1 MTNTKKDIRIFNQH
15 LRFSWSHIIAFI
27 GLIAAAYITFMGFTY
42 MTGGDFMLAGIGTA
56 VTVLLLAFVF
66 IGVQQLKATDHKFDR
81 SIRRERVMLCLTP
94 VVMAIAM
101 WPMMHFWA
109 VRANDRQIVD
119 TFTEAISSSRQMF
132 DNYEAYSAK
141 RISAYRTDLGEILAD
156 RTTNPTRYRDAGFRE
171 DLDSICRRN
180 MERTLYLQLLS
191 HNYDKTRTEALAWI
205 DAASQGASTWNV
217 FLLGNTRQIKDAV
230 NDWHK
235 TLDQMSN
242 HLMTNENQLTGSFG
256 RSDGTAT
263 EVTSRI
269 DRVSDAFTNAHGGVI
284 PAIIFGILLY
294 GFLLFPYLI
303 QGRNTR
309 SMVTLTG
316 RRSSL
321 GGTAATSSIY
331 DDYDDADD
339 TYGSAETEAEPEPR
353 HKPRRKAAAIR
364 QTDEDD
370 DYQIF

>member
-1 MTNTKKDIRIFNQH
+1 MTKTKKDIRIFNQH
-15 LRFSWSHIIAFI
+15 LKFSWSHIIAFI
-27 GLIAAAYITFMGFTY
+27 GLIAAAYIIFMGFTY
-42 MTGGDFMLAGIGTA
+42 MTGGDFILAGIGTA
-56 VTVLLLAFVF
+56 VIVLLLAFVF

-94 VVMAIAM
+94 VAMAIAM

-141 RISAYRTDLGEILAD
+141 RISDYRTDLDKIIAERSTMPD
-156 RTTNPTRYRDAGFRE
+156 RYREAGFKAG
-171 DLDSICRRN
+171 LDSLRRRN
-180 MERTLYLQLLS
+180 MERTLYLQLRS

-235 TLDQMSN
+235 TLDQMSD
-242 HLMTNENQLTGSFG
+242 HLMNNENPLTGSFG
-256 RSDGTAT
+256 RSDNTAS

-269 DRVSDAFTNAHGGVI
+269 DRVSDAFTNAHGGVF

-321 GGTAATSSIY
+321 GGTAASSAMYDEY
-331 DDYDDADD
+331 DDTDD
-339 TYGSAETEAEPEPR
+339 TFDCPEAEPEPR
-353 HKPRRKAAAIR
+353 HKPRRKAAASR
-364 QTDEDD
+364 QADEDD

>member
-1 MTNTKKDIRIFNQH
+1 
-15 LRFSWSHIIAFI
+15 
-27 GLIAAAYITFMGFTY
+27 MGFTY

-56 VTVLLLAFVF
+56 VIVLLLAFVF

-141 RISAYRTDLGEILAD
+141 RISDYRTDLDKIIAG
-156 RTTNPTRYRDAGFRE
+156 RNTNPDRYREAGFKAGN
-171 DLDSICRRN
+171 DSLHRRN
-180 MERTLYLQLLS
+180 MERTLYLQLRS

-235 TLDQMSN
+235 TLDHMSDHLMSN
-242 HLMTNENQLTGSFG
+242 ENPLTGTCG
-256 RSDGTAT
+256 RSDDTAT
-263 EVTSRI
+263 EVTTRI
-269 DRVSDAFTNAHGGVI
+269 DRVSEAFTNAHGGVI
-284 PAIIFGILLY
+284 PAIVFGILLY

-321 GGTAATSSIY
+321 GGTSVSSAMYDEY
-331 DDYDDADD
+331 DDTDEMYD
-339 TYGSAETEAEPEPR
+339 SPETQTKPTPKS
-353 HKPRRKAAAIR
+353 KPRRKAAAAR